1 MADDNSSMNE
11 INETVVA
18 RLQKAIGELLNAGWT
33 TGAIRDALSKQASFG
48 KYDGCT
54 PIAIK
59 LMADAT
65 CKTMSAEI
73 RKVDNEI
80 ARLAVASLKRDFPDI
95 AKYFKA

>member
-1 MADDNSSMNE
+1 MNE

-33 TGAIRDALSKQASFG
+33 TSAIRDALSKQASFG

-54 PIAIK
+54 PTAIF
-59 LMADAT
+59 LMANVMCKQINAEQRKIENEVMGEALAT
-65 CKTMSAEI
+65 
-73 RKVDNEI
+73 
-80 ARLAVASLKRDFPDI
+80 LKRDFPSF

>member
-1 MADDNSSMNE
+1 MNE
-11 INETVVA
+11 INEKVVA
-18 RLQKAIGELLNAGWT
+18 RIQKAIGELLNAGWS
-33 TGAIRDALSKQASFG
+33 TGAIRDALSKQQSFG

-54 PIAIK
+54 PTAIF
-59 LMADAT
+59 LMANAT

-80 ARLAVASLKRDFPDI
+80 ARLAIASLKRDFPDI